1 MEGESQIG
9 PVEKLLLMFS
19 IQTKYKMYTHSVAPC
34 LNQSSFY
41 FQQPTNKL
49 VPRINYLSVLSTKL
63 STCPLTPPTKASEHC
78 RSRCRKN
85 ERRGVGRSAVESW
98 FWIWRALHPWTQSSS
113 GYVHKTEPIR
123 TAPCIEEGSEGTLPT
138 PEKRK
143 AVNGSLGCVV
153 FSVLEP
159 LLFSALA
166 QGSSK

>member
-63 STCPLTPPTKASEHC
+63 STCLVSRPPTKAWEHC

-85 ERRGVGRSAVESW
+85 VRDMAWEGVP
-98 FWIWRALHPWTQSSS
+98 WRAGFGYDVHCIHELKAAVATCTRLSPSALHHALRRAQKVPS
-113 GYVHKTEPIR
+113 P
-123 TAPCIEEGSEGTLPT
+123 P
-138 PEKRK
+138 
-143 AVNGSLGCVV
+143 
-153 FSVLEP
+153 P
-159 LLFSALA
+159 LLTPPHPSPTLRRER
-166 QGSSK
+166 QWMDP